1 MSKYVVDGTSLSA
14 VADAIRTKGETS
26 ASLSFPTEFV
36 NAINAID
43 TGGGGGGGTAN
54 VESGSF
60 VLQSDIA
67 ANTYAIAH
75 SLGEIPDFVAVM
87 ASEFEAL
94 AEYTKNYVSLS
105 FASKINLISPQTQNT
120 GYGIYL
126 RNWNGR
132 NQLLMSYES
141 IAYTKFMGASTF
153 YVPYYSAADFIKAGV
168 TYYYVVGKYSTG
180 Q

>member
-26 ASLSFPTEFV
+26 ASLPFPTGFV

-43 TGGGGGGGTAN
+43 TGGGGSGGSAN
-54 VESGSF
+54 VEAGSF
-60 VLQSDIA
+60 VLQSDTV

-94 AEYTKNYVSLS
+94 VEYDKSYVSLS
-105 FASKINLISPQTQNT
+105 FASKINLVSPQTTNT
-120 GYGIYL
+120 GYGIYA
-126 RNWNGR
+126 RNWSGR
-132 NQLLMSYES
+132 NQLQFHYES

-153 YVPYYSAADFIKAGV
+153 YVPYYSANDFLKAGA
-168 TYYYVVGKYSTG
+168 TYYYVVGKYVS